1 MPLVD
6 FNGVDLVYP
15 IREFYSIT
23 LKDFII
29 KGILRRKDQGRWRTF
44 QALTDVSFRVEDGE
58 RVGIIGNNGA
68 GKSTLLRTIGGVY
81 PIARGSRRVEGCIC
95 SLYDIALGFEPAA
108 NGWDNIR
115 YRAYLQGETP
125 RGIQGKMQEIAEF
138 TELGEFLNLP
148 INTYSTGM
156 MMRLAFA
163 IATSV
168 NPEVLLIDEVFA
180 AGDVGFQ
187 KKAQARMMDFMQKAR
202 IVIMVG
208 HNLPLFETFCTRVLW
223 MERGRVKADGPAR
236 QVVAAYQQSVAE
248 VEAAAAAQAAMAA

>member
-1 MPLVD
+1 MPLVEFD
-6 FNGVDLVYP
+6 RVDLVYP

-23 LKDFII
+23 LKDFIV
-29 KGILRRKDQGRWRTF
+29 KGLFRRKDHGRWRTY
-44 QALTDVSFRVEDGE
+44 QALSDVSFRVEDGE
-58 RVGIIGNNGA
+58 RIGIVGNNGA

-81 PIARGSRRVEGCIC
+81 PVAKGTRNVEGCIC
-95 SLYDIALGFEPAA
+95 SLFDIALGFEPAA

-125 RGIQGKMQEIAEF
+125 RGIQTKMQEIAEF

-156 MMRLAFA
+156 LMRLAFA

-168 NPEVLLIDEVFA
+168 NPEILLIDEVFA

-187 KKAQARMMDFMQKAR
+187 HKAQARMMEFMQKAR

-208 HNLPLFETFCTRVLW
+208 HNLPLFESFCTRVLW
-223 MERGRVKADGPAR
+223 LERGHIKADGPAR
-236 QVVAAYQQSVAE
+236 QVVAAYQKAIAE
-248 VEAAAAAQAAMAA
+248 STSAPVGATSAAA